1 MKQLSK
7 TNHKGGMMK
16 QIVAMMIAGVMLTGC
31 YATTGT
37 VSKQDVS
44 TGVGCVAGGVAGSKI
59 GSGSGKTAATIL
71 GTLAGG
77 KVGSEVGK
85 NIENN

>member
-16 QIVAMMIAGVMLTGC
+16 QIVAMVIAGVMLTGC

-59 GSGSGKTAATIL
+59 GSGSGTTAATIL
-71 GTLAGG
+71 GTLAGC